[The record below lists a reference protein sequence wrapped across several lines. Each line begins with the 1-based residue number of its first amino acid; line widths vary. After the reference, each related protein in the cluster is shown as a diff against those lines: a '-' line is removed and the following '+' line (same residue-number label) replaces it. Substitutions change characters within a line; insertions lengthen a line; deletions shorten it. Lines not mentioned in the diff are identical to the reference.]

1 MIAYTNL
8 RYLSTLRA
16 FISEPDSSFYWLGP
30 NGLFPD
36 DDFVLSTKYLVQLLN
51 GKMPDGK
58 QLKRNRISLNE
69 VEKPNLL
76 QRLLRKD
83 KHLGTIITIKTPLL
97 QSLNPCGGNSVTDFI
112 QQKMVHKDNDHD
124 VKIVLA
130 AVFYIEND
138 RFITHFIIPNMCQLK
153 DGTYSTVEID
163 YGPDNINLDTLYK
176 TYTNEQGLDQQ

>member
-16 FISEPDSSFYWLGP
+16 FISEPDTSFYWLGP
-30 NGLFPD
+30 NGLFPAD
-36 DDFVLSTKYLVQLLN
+36 NFDLSTQYLVRLLT
-51 GKMPDGK
+51 GKMPDGT

-83 KHLGTIITIKTPLL
+83 KHLGTIITIKTPLW
-97 QSLNPCGGNSVTDFI
+97 QSLNPWDSNPVTDFI

-124 VKIVLA
+124 VKVVVA
-130 AVFYIEND
+130 ALFNIESD
-138 RFITHFIIPNMCQLK
+138 RFISHFIIPNMCQLK
-153 DGTYSTVEID
+153 NGKYSTVEID

-176 TYTNEQGLDQQ
+176 IYTNEQDLDQQ

>member
-30 NGLFPD
+30 NGLFPA

-58 QLKRNRISLNE
+58 QLKRNRIPLNE

-83 KHLGTIITIKTPLL
+83 KHLGTIITIKTPLW

-163 YGPDNINLDTLYK
+163 YGSDNSNLDTLYK
-176 TYTNEQGLDQQ
+176 IYANDQEDQQ